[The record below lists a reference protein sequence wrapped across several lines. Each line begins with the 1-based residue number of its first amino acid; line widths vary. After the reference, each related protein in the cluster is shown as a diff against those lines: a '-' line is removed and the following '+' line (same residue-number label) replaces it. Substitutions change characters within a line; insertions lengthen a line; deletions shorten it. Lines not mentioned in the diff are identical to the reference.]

1 MSTHPRTHILL
12 VVSLIAAGFFTSVLS
27 IIDGSGPE
35 AWAQYAPYT
44 ILPGLISAA
53 AVWLLRRRALW
64 EQLTGAIIAIYAVV
78 WLHSAR
84 TNPQWTGGLTLDGLS
99 NWFYPAVF
107 GLPILL
113 IAAALW
119 AVAVLVTRFAGR
131 SRTDEAPASAPEAVD
146 GADQRVTLRLL
157 AAGIG
162 IGAAAFF
169 AFCLLLNSVSAE
181 HSPGLLL
188 ALAWAA
194 VLPGILSALATA
206 GLLRM
211 HSRLG
216 AGAAVLLAVVLFTAV
231 SLVAN
236 RIADVGTF
244 LLPASLSAL
253 ACGLIA
259 WWVLSAI
266 VSAST
271 PHRILATSGD
281 PAAEAEL
288 RAAAVSAR
296 QIG

>member
-1 MSTHPRTHILL
+1 MSTHPRTHALL
-12 VVSLIAAGFFTSVLS
+12 VVSLIAAGLFTSVLS
-27 IIDGSGPE
+27 IIDGSGPK

-44 ILPGLISAA
+44 ILPALTSAA

-64 EQLTGAIIAIYAVV
+64 EQLTGAIIAVYALV

-84 TNPQWTGGLTLDGLS
+84 TEPQWTGGLTLDGLS

-146 GADQRVTLRLL
+146 AADRRVTHHLL
-157 AAGIG
+157 AAGIA
-162 IGAAAFF
+162 IGAGAFF
-169 AFCLLLNSVSAE
+169 AFCLVLNAVSAE
-181 HSPGLLL
+181 RSPGLLL
-188 ALAWAA
+188 ALAWAV

-206 GLLRM
+206 GLPYVNP
-211 HSRLG
+211 RLS
-216 AGAAVLLAVVLFTAV
+216 AGAAVLLAVVIFTAV

-236 RIADVGTF
+236 RLADVGTF

-259 WWVLSAI
+259 WWVLLVI
-266 VSAST
+266 VGAPT
-271 PHRILATSGD
+271 PHRILATSGE
-281 PAAEAEL
+281 PAAAEAEL
-288 RAAAVSAR
+288 RAAAQLQR
-296 QIG
+296 